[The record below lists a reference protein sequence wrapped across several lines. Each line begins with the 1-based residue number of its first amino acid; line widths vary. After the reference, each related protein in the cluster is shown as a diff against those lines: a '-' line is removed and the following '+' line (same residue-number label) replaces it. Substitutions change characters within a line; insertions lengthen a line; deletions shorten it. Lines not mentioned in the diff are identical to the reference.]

1 MKRMYALMKEVYG
14 EDQLKAHDVPNWEKI
29 GLRPCHRDV
38 PKQKSTQCGL
48 FTLKFAVH
56 WDGKKINESEEL
68 NVRLK
73 LKYKHYFDKYQIF

>member
-29 GLRPCHRDV
+29 GLRPCHREV
-38 PKQKSTQCGL
+38 PKQINTQCGL

-56 WDGKKINESEEL
+56 WDDEKVNESEDL
-68 NVRLK
+68 NVRLN
-73 LKYKHYFDKYQIF
+73 LKYKH